1 MLLIKYLNPLYHARL
16 YEKSVCGGGRLL
28 IFGIHIFVKGKS
40 TYSHYY
46 CPVGLHSVLR
56 LSEYRFCLFVCFS
69 GSIIDF
75 QILKRSALNN
85 SVSDSIWN
93 NSRIS
98 AH

>member
-56 LSEYRFCLFVCFS
+56 LSEYRFFLFVCLFLWFNNRFS
-69 GSIIDF
+69 NIKKICTE
-75 QILKRSALNN
+75 
-85 SVSDSIWN
+85 
-93 NSRIS
+93 
-98 AH
+98 